1 MSADVAAILFGTVD
15 PTVSLD
21 GRPIP
26 AMSTMLYR
34 VCDND
39 PVRFEEATRL
49 VQLFIDAAMLAA
61 AKEAGV

>member
-1 MSADVAAILFGTVD
+1 
-15 PTVSLD
+15 
-21 GRPIP
+21 
-26 AMSTMLYR
+26 MSTMLYR